1 MLDFSFDFRF
11 HFHFTFVNIESN
23 NDGPTG
29 AHLGS
34 RVPGPIGKL
43 VPRGPTSPSGTS
55 RPAKGASGMSGM
67 AGLSEN
73 KNGTASA
80 KLPYDW
86 FCFLFFIDIPDIPD
100 EHDKLATGARIA
112 LLVSLP

>member
-1 MLDFSFDFRF
+1 LAVQWVSSAA
-11 HFHFTFVNIESN
+11 T
-23 NDGPTG
+23 
-29 AHLGS
+29 
-34 RVPGPIGKL
+34 
-43 VPRGPTSPSGTS
+43 TSTQTNV
-55 RPAKGASGMSGM
+55 ASGMSGM

-112 LLVSLP
+112 LVVSLP

>member
-1 MLDFSFDFRF
+1 
-11 HFHFTFVNIESN
+11 
-23 NDGPTG
+23 
-29 AHLGS
+29 
-34 RVPGPIGKL
+34 
-43 VPRGPTSPSGTS
+43 
-55 RPAKGASGMSGM
+55 MSGM
-67 AGLSEN
+67 AGLSGN

-112 LLVSLP
+112 LVVSLP